1 MKKTLRRH
9 LLTVAALA
17 AAFVILQHSSSGQ
30 NAAADKPHHIAVGAS
45 RFQFNPAEITVK
57 KGEPVALALTAKDA
71 DHGLKIEE
79 LDVLLQVKKGSTE
92 VATFTPK
99 EAGTFIGQCAVFCGS
114 GHGGMK
120 LTVHVTE

>member
-1 MKKTLRRH
+1 MKLTLRRRI
-9 LLTVAALA
+9 LTIAALA

-30 NAAADKPHHIAVGAS
+30 DAPHRIEVSAS
-45 RFQFNPAEITVK
+45 RFQFTPSEITVK
-57 KGEPVALALTAKDA
+57 KGEPVVLAVSAKDA

-79 LDVLLQVKKGSTE
+79 LNVLLHVKKGSTE
-92 VATFTPK
+92 EATFTPK
-99 EAGTFIGQCAVFCGS
+99 EAGTFVGQCAVFCGP